1 MLRPLTRLLRPLVW
15 LMIRSGVTFP
25 VVADL
30 LRSLYVEVA
39 GRDLLPGERPRTDS
53 RISLLT
59 GIHRKELRR
68 QRVADQD
75 APEPLVVTLNSQL
88 IGRWL
93 GDPAYVGADGRPMAL
108 ARSGP
113 PPSFDALVA
122 TTTRDVRSRSVL
134 DEWLSQRIATQEPDG
149 RVVLASSAFLPR
161 DDLEAR
167 LFFFARN
174 LHDHVAA
181 ASANIVSAS
190 GGAPFLDRS
199 VHYDGLGLE
208 AAAALEAHA
217 RQAAGQLLLDINR
230 AALAIAD
237 KDDALARASGPRVT
251 RRVNLGVYLF
261 ADDEAA
267 GGPGG
272 AP

>member
-1 MLRPLTRLLRPLVW
+1 
-15 LMIRSGVTFP
+15 MIRSGVTFP

-30 LRSLYVEVA
+30 LRGLFVEVA
-39 GRDLLPGERPRTDS
+39 SRDLLPGERPRTDS

-68 QRVADQD
+68 QRAADQD
-75 APEPLVVTLNSQL
+75 APEPPVVTLNSQL

-108 ARSGP
+108 ARGGP

-122 TTTRDVRSRSVL
+122 MTTRDVRSRSVL
-134 DEWLSQRIATQEPDG
+134 DEWLSQGIATQEADG

-190 GGAPFLDRS
+190 GATGGAPFLDRS

-208 AAAALEAHA
+208 AAAELEAHA
-217 RQAAGQLLLDINR
+217 REAAGRLLLDINR

-237 KDDALARASGPRVT
+237 RDDALAKAAGPRET

-261 ADDEAA
+261 ADGEA
-267 GGPGG
+267 GG
-272 AP
+272 AA